1 MNPKPFDATLDRE
14 GLVRH
19 IREMAGA
26 RATGLRACPS
36 AKKLLQSMAKSQA
49 ALEEMAR
56 AGEELLPGS
65 AWFLENYPYLEEAAE
80 AAQSEGRQ
88 KLPAAGRLP
97 RAFLAVTEAVAH
109 QDAHID
115 AELLSLCAKAYM
127 EVQPLSMAEI
137 WALPRLARLALLRAA
152 EKTAQSL
159 VWQQRRRRGAES
171 YARRSWLPGGAFSGM
186 PAEMMDPAA
195 IERVSELLQGEEELL
210 QRYAELL
217 AEKGLSLRGQIETQQ
232 ERRALD
238 RLRMAGAVQSLHR
251 LEEMDFVPLFEELY
265 PPEKIL
271 RAEESGVY
279 ERCEFETREMLRL
292 ALARVA
298 KLHRKN
304 EARVARLLLS
314 LSEQGENPARRQIA
328 YYLTENDG
336 LLKLSRALGGARPG
350 FRLWLWMRRHAK
362 GLYFG
367 LLCLLVAALCA
378 ALYRFVE
385 PRLALLSLLP
395 AFSFGQRIL
404 GGAVGRLFPPRLLCK
419 LDFSKG
425 IPDAHRAAVVTP
437 VLLSSPGRAAECV
450 ENLER
455 LYLANPQTGLNF
467 VLLGD
472 FADHGSET
480 REDDSAI
487 LQAAME
493 GMHRLNLRY
502 GERFYFLHRPRKW
515 SLTQRR
521 YIGWERKRG
530 ALKQFNQAVLSG
542 DESAFCCVNLP
553 LENLRETR
561 YAITLDGDT
570 ILPPGS
576 AARLVGA
583 LAHPLNRAKGVLAP
597 RVQFLYG
604 WKQTLFGRVMT
615 ENGGVDSY
623 SAAVSETYQDLC
635 GEGIFGGKGIYS
647 IKAFENATAHL
658 PQNAILSHD
667 LLEGLLAG
675 AALLSDVPIFEKQPQ
690 SLRAWGARQ
699 HRWTRGDWQ
708 LLPFL
713 AAHGLSGLGR
723 FKIADN
729 LRRSLSPLSAVL
741 AGMLCGPWGLLVI
754 YLELGLPRSPAW
766 LVRLALLPWQAM
778 MQFGAALK
786 TLWRLLVTR
795 RNLLSWVTA
804 ADLGGRREM
813 SAARLLFCPLAG
825 ALSLSPLLLP
835 VWALAMFLPFL
846 FERPGFQ
853 RRGVDK
859 KDRDFLLQT
868 AKETYA
874 WFETNLSEKSS
885 FLPPDN
891 VQEAHG
897 EKVDHRS
904 SPTNIGLALCAQVAA
919 RDLGLISA
927 PEMARRLER
936 TLLSV
941 EKMEKWNG
949 QLYNWYDIRDLRPL
963 APRYISS
970 VDNGNL
976 GVCLMSCAAALREG
990 GENGLAMRF
999 EKLCREMD
1007 FKPLYDEARQLF
1019 YIGFDEGAGRMSPGH
1034 YDLLASESRLL
1045 SFFAIV
1051 KGDVPP
1057 KHFAALGR
1065 PLTGEFRRPT
1075 LLSWS
1080 GTLFEYL
1087 MPLLFLESAPLSL
1100 LRGSEEGA
1108 VEAQM
1113 RAVKMDGGPKRPWGE
1128 SESGYNAFDL
1138 SLNYQYRAFG
1148 LPTLSM
1154 RGGEFSDVVVSPY
1167 SAALALL
1174 AAPRAAAKNL
1184 RRMKEMGWSDAHG
1197 FYEAADY
1204 SEGRS
1209 GGKEY
1214 ALVLSHMAH
1223 HQGMALLA
1231 LEAALGGKLRGRF
1244 MALPG
1249 VQAHALLLAERAPAV
1264 APPKRSRPKR
1274 ELRPQSAQKV
1284 KRAGYTA
1291 PRAFASAQ
1299 LLFGGGTS
1307 LLVTGGGVGPSK
1319 KAEGSFFRADEDG
1332 LCLHFYLDGE
1342 RLRFGRAFLDV
1353 DKARFSA
1360 ESEKLSCKLE
1370 IAVSP
1375 EDGAIVFSAQ
1385 LNLAAPR
1392 EKVEFGAYFEPVLA
1406 ERRAD
1411 ETHKAFSDLFLQ
1423 ASAAGPEALRIC
1435 RRPRGEEQPLGLLF
1449 ELAGDGEPLG
1459 MQSQRVEFIGR
1470 GGDLNRPKLALS
1482 DEEGLSRTPVEPC
1495 AALFRTCK
1503 AGDGRSLNFI
1513 GRIDLQEGEPG
1524 APASLP
1530 MAVERA
1536 FELAA
1541 IRAQA
1546 EISSYNLSPAG
1557 LKTAGR
1563 ALAALASPAL
1573 CGGERLEH
1581 LRLSTLGQEGLWRF
1595 GLSGDLPLIVLRIG
1609 DLSGL
1614 RLAKE
1619 SYALQ
1624 NYLGAKGF
1632 STELVVI
1639 DEGGADY
1646 RQGLR
1651 DALGAACPAAKILPG
1666 HELSEEERALLCSRA
1681 GLLLRAPGPE
1691 LDRQIPPIPIAKKF
1705 AQKAFT
1711 LPEFTPIQ
1719 LEEAELCDRSG
1730 YGGFSP
1736 GGEKYVVT
1744 QRPPMPWSNVLANEE
1759 FGSLVTENFGG
1770 YSFYQNARLQRLTPF
1785 SNDQVLDPA
1794 GEGVFL
1800 RDEESGQIER
1810 FTERV
1815 SMLQGA
1821 VVGESGRLGLRAEL
1835 TVWVDREKPLKFMRA
1850 RVFNGGP
1857 QRRRL
1862 TLWGF
1867 ARWVLGADDS
1877 AKPSIFTSRRGNM
1890 LLAENRYGGGF
1901 VGFLTLVGGDIE
1913 GFSCDG
1919 AELRQAE
1926 TLEQL
1931 SGAEGAG
1938 FDPCALLRAKMEI
1951 GPGETKEL
1959 CVVLGAAQSEA
1970 AALRLQAM
1978 AEPPVSLKRTL
1989 AFWEGFLG
1997 RVRIK
2002 TPDERL
2008 NRLCNRWLPYQ
2019 ALAGRLWGR
2028 TGFYQSGGAV
2038 GFRDQLQDAAML
2050 AYYDTSILRRQIL
2063 LSAAHQFEEGDVM
2076 HWWHPPRRGVRTRIS
2091 DDLLFLPWAAAQYAR
2106 MTGETAIFNEEVP
2119 FLRGEALPSDK
2130 EDFYFQAEEGGSASL
2145 MEHCLRAIKK
2155 AAQTGPHGLALMGG
2169 GDWNDAMNRV
2179 GHEGKGESVFV
2190 SFMLAWVIR
2199 DFLPFAPE
2207 GETEWLCRAARGVAA
2222 AIEEHAQDGDWYIRA
2237 YFDDGSRLG
2246 GKGAGECSIDLSSQA
2261 LAVLSGAVSR
2271 ERAQAAMDAAVE
2283 RLYEPSKRL
2292 FKLLDPPFEGLGK
2305 KAGYISGYLP
2315 GVRENG
2321 GQYTHAAAWGVLALC
2336 LLGDRRAP
2344 EILLALLPAGR
2355 NEEEYKVEP
2364 YVAAADIYAGQNAGR
2379 GGWTWY
2385 TGAAA
2390 WLWRAAVEGVC
2401 GLRGGE
2407 LTPCAPET
2415 WEEIEIEL
2423 HGRSYGWRRTEE
2435 GSAMQQGHGEGSVE
2449 IE

>member
-1 MNPKPFDATLDRE
+1 
-14 GLVRH
+14 
-19 IREMAGA
+19 
-26 RATGLRACPS
+26 
-36 AKKLLQSMAKSQA
+36 MAKSQA

-56 AGEELLPGS
+56 SGEVLLPGS
-65 AWFLENYPYLEEAAE
+65 AWFLENYPYLEEASE

-88 KLPAAGRLP
+88 KLPAAGKLP

-152 EKTAQSL
+152 EKTAKSL
-159 VWQQRRRRGAES
+159 VLQQRRRRGAVS
-171 YARRSWLPGGAFSGM
+171 YARRTWLPSGAFGSM

-195 IERVSELLQGEEELL
+195 IERVNELLQGEEELL
-210 QRYAELL
+210 HRFSELL
-217 AEKGLSLRGQIETQQ
+217 AEKGLSLRGQVETQQ
-232 ERRALD
+232 ERQALD

-265 PPEKIL
+265 PAEKIL

-298 KLHRKN
+298 KAHGKN
-304 EARVARLLLS
+304 EARVARQLLS
-314 LSEQGENPARRQIA
+314 LSEQGENPAQRQTA

-336 LLKLSRALGGARPG
+336 LLKLSRALGGAKPG
-350 FRLWLWMRRHAK
+350 FGLWLWTRRHAK

-367 LLCLLVAALCA
+367 LLYLLVAALCA
-378 ALYRFVE
+378 CLYSFVDW
-385 PRLALLSLLP
+385 RLALLSILP

-404 GGAVGRLFPPRLLCK
+404 GGAVSRLFPPRLLCK

-437 VLLSSPGRAAECV
+437 VLLSSPKRAAECV

-455 LYLANPQTGLNF
+455 LYLANPQEGLSF

-472 FADHGSET
+472 FADHESET

-493 GMHRLNLRY
+493 GMHKLNLKY
-502 GERFYFLHRPRKW
+502 GERFYFLHRQRKW
-515 SLTQRR
+515 NLTQRR

-530 ALKQFNQAVLSG
+530 ALKQFNEAILSG
-542 DESAFCCVNLP
+542 DESAFLCVNLP

-561 YAITLDGDT
+561 YAIALDGDT
-570 ILPPGS
+570 ILPPGT

-583 LAHPLNRAKGVLAP
+583 IAHPLNRAKGVLAP
-597 RVQFLYG
+597 RVQCLYD
-604 WKQTLFGRVMT
+604 WKQTLFGRIMT

-623 SAAVSETYQDLC
+623 ATAASETYQDLC
-635 GEGIFGGKGIYS
+635 CEGIFGGKGIYH

-713 AAHGLSGLGR
+713 SMHGLSGLGR
-723 FKIADN
+723 FKILDN
-729 LRRSLSPLSAVL
+729 LRRSLSPLCAVL
-741 AGMLCGPWGLLVI
+741 AGVLCGPWGLLTI
-754 YLELGLPRSPAW
+754 YLEMGLPRSPAW
-766 LVRLALLPWQAM
+766 LVRLSLLPWQGM
-778 MQFGAALK
+778 MQLGAALK
-786 TLWRLLVTR
+786 TLWRLLVSR

-813 SAARLLFCPLAG
+813 SSVRLLFCPLAG

-835 VWALAMFLPFL
+835 VWALALFLPFL
-846 FERPGFQ
+846 FERPGFK
-853 RRGVDK
+853 RRCVDK
-859 KDRDFLLQT
+859 KDREFLLQT
-868 AKETYA
+868 AKETYG
-874 WFETNLSEKSS
+874 WFETVLTEEGS

-897 EKVDHRS
+897 EKIDHRS

-963 APRYISS
+963 PPRYISS

-976 GVCLMSCAAALREG
+976 GVCLLSCAAALREG

-1007 FKPLYDEARQLF
+1007 FKPLYDEARNLF

-1045 SFFAIV
+1045 SFFAIA
-1051 KGDVPP
+1051 KGDAPP
-1057 KHFAALGR
+1057 KHFRALGR
-1065 PLTGEFRRPT
+1065 PLTGEFKRPT

-1113 RAVKMDGGPKRPWGE
+1113 RAVKKDGGPKRPWGE

-1148 LPTLSM
+1148 LPALSM
-1154 RGGEFSDVVVSPY
+1154 RGGEFDDVVVSPY

-1174 AAPRAAAKNL
+1174 VAPRAAAKNL
-1184 RRMKEMGWSDAHG
+1184 RRMKELGWGDVHG

-1223 HQGMALLA
+1223 HQGMTLLA
-1231 LEAALGGKLRGRF
+1231 LEATLGGKLRGRF
-1244 MALPG
+1244 TALPG
-1249 VQAHALLLAERAPAV
+1249 VQAHAYLLAERAPKV
-1264 APPKRSRPKR
+1264 APPKRRRPRR
-1274 ELRPQSAQKV
+1274 ELRPQSAQRV
-1284 KRAGYTA
+1284 MRAGYTA
-1291 PRAFASAQ
+1291 PRAFATAQ

-1307 LLVTGGGVGPSK
+1307 LLVTGKGVGFGK

-1360 ESEKLSCKLE
+1360 ETENCSCKVE

-1375 EDGAIVFSAQ
+1375 EDGAIVFGAQ
-1385 LNLAAPR
+1385 LSFSSPR

-1406 ERRAD
+1406 EGRAD
-1411 ETHKAFSDLFLQ
+1411 EAHKTFSDLFLQ
-1423 ASAAGPEALRIC
+1423 ASAAGPEGLRIG
-1435 RRPRGEEQPLGLLF
+1435 RRPRGDEQPVGLLF
-1449 ELAGDGEPLG
+1449 ELTGDGEALG
-1459 MQSQRVEFIGR
+1459 MQSQRMEFIGR
-1470 GGDLNRPKLALS
+1470 GGNLNRPKLALS
-1482 DEEGLSRTPVEPC
+1482 DEEGLSPTPVEPC
-1495 AALFRTCK
+1495 AALFRSCK
-1503 AGDGRSLNFI
+1503 AGDGRSLHFI
-1513 GRIDLQEGEPG
+1513 GRIDMQPGEPG

-1546 EISSYNLSPAG
+1546 EISSYALSSAG

-1563 ALAALASPAL
+1563 ALAALTHPAL
-1573 CGGERLEH
+1573 CGGERIEH
-1581 LRLSTLGQEGLWRF
+1581 LQRSTLSQEGFWRF
-1595 GLSGDLPLIVLRIG
+1595 GLSGDLPLIVLTASE
-1609 DLSGL
+1609 LLGL
-1614 RLAKE
+1614 PLARE
-1619 SYALQ
+1619 VHALQ

-1632 STELVVI
+1632 LTELVVL

-1651 DALGAACPAAKILPG
+1651 GALGAACPNAKILPG
-1666 HELSEEERALLCSRA
+1666 HELLDEERALLCSRA
-1681 GLLLRAPGPE
+1681 ALLLHAPGPE
-1691 LDRQIPPIPIAKKF
+1691 LDKQIPPIFIAREFRK
-1705 AQKAFT
+1705 KAFF
-1711 LPEFTPIQ
+1711 LPEFAKIP
-1719 LEEAELCDRSG
+1719 LEEIELCDRSG

-1736 GGEKYVVT
+1736 EGEKYVIT
-1744 QRPPMPWSNVLANEE
+1744 ERPPLPWSNVLANEE

-1770 YSFYQNARLQRLTPF
+1770 YTFFKNARLQRLTPF
-1785 SNDQVLDPA
+1785 SNDPVLDPA

-1815 SMLQGA
+1815 SMRQGA

-1835 TVWVDREKPLKFMRA
+1835 TVWVDREKPLKFLRA

-1857 QRRRL
+1857 QRRKL

-1867 ARWVLGADDS
+1867 ARWVLGGDDS
-1877 AKPSIFTSRRGNM
+1877 AKASIITSRQGNA
-1890 LLAENRYGGGF
+1890 LLAENRYDGGF
-1901 VGFLTLVGGDIE
+1901 VGFLSLVGGDIE

-1919 AELRQAE
+1919 EELKQAE
-1926 TLEQL
+1926 GLEKL

-1938 FDPCALLRAKMEI
+1938 LDPCALLRARMEI
-1951 GPGETKEL
+1951 NPGETKEL
-1959 CVVLGAAQSEA
+1959 CVVLGAAESEA
-1970 AALRLQAM
+1970 AALRLHGM

-1989 AFWEGFLG
+1989 SFWESFLS
-1997 RVRIK
+1997 RVQIK
-2002 TPDERL
+2002 TPDARL

-2019 ALAGRLWGR
+2019 ALAGRFWGR

-2063 LSAAHQFEEGDVM
+2063 LSAAHQFEEGDVQ
-2076 HWWHPPRRGVRTRIS
+2076 HWWHPPRKGVRTRIS
-2091 DDLLFLPWAAAQYAR
+2091 DDLLFLPWAAAQYVR
-2106 MTGETAIFNEEVP
+2106 MTGESAIFNEELP
-2119 FLRGEALPSDK
+2119 FLRGETLPDDR
-2130 EDFYFQAEEGGSASL
+2130 EDLYFEAEEGRSGSL
-2145 MEHCLRAIKK
+2145 MEHCLLAIKK

-2179 GHEGKGESVFV
+2179 GRQGRGESVFV

-2199 DFLPFAPE
+2199 EFLPYAPE
-2207 GETEWLCRAARGVAA
+2207 EERAELQRIGRGMAA
-2222 AIEEHAQDGDWYIRA
+2222 ALEEHAQDGDWYIRA
-2237 YFDDGSRLG
+2237 YYDDGSRLG
-2246 GKGAGECSIDLSSQA
+2246 GRGAGECSIDLSSQA

-2271 ERAQAAMDAAVE
+2271 QRAQAAMDAAVE
-2283 RLYEPSKRL
+2283 KLYDPSKRL
-2292 FKLLDPPFEGLGK
+2292 FKLLDPPFDGLGK

-2336 LLGDRRAP
+2336 LLGDKRAP

-2355 NEEEYKVEP
+2355 NEEEYKAEP
-2364 YVAAADIYAGQNAGR
+2364 YVAAADIYSGPNAGR

-2407 LTPCAPET
+2407 LLPCAPEP
-2415 WEEIEIEL
+2415 WEEIEISL
-2423 HGRSYGWRRTEE
+2423 HGQIYR
-2435 GSAMQQGHGEGSVE
+2435 
-2449 IE
+2449 